1 MKKYYLQTKEGNKI
15 DVDLMDLNH
24 LKNVL
29 KMILKNI
36 DENTKPKK
44 KKTGNIESRFE
55 EAKFDYLFSEFD
67 SHNNIY

>member
-1 MKKYYLQTKEGNKI
+1 MKKYYWQTKEGNKI
-15 DVDLMDLNH
+15 DVDLMDPNH

-36 DENTKPKK
+36 EENTKPKN

-67 SHNNIY
+67 YHNNIY

>member
-1 MKKYYLQTKEGNKI
+1 MKKYYWQTKEGNKI
-15 DVDLMDLNH
+15 DVDLMDPNH

-29 KMILKNI
+29 KIILKNI

-55 EAKFDYLFSEFD
+55 EAKFDYLFTEFD
-67 SHNNIY
+67 SKNNIY

>member
-44 KKTGNIESRFE
+44 KKTGNIEQIFE
-55 EAKFDYLFSEFD
+55 DAKLDYLFSEFD

>member
-1 MKKYYLQTKEGNKI
+1 MKKYYWQTKEGNKI
-15 DVDLMDLNH
+15 DVDLMDPNY

-36 DENTKPKK
+36 EENTKPKN

-55 EAKFDYLFSEFD
+55 EAKFDYLFTEFD
-67 SHNNIY
+67 SQNNIY